1 MGVAYR
7 VSIRYSCRCCGMQ
20 IAEFTDS
27 QVTEAQ
33 LGLDSL
39 TAEERALIISKEQ
52 NGDTVVSIMCDY
64 CREALMTHPE
74 LSIVGNPL
82 Q

>member
-1 MGVAYR
+1 M
-7 VSIRYSCRCCGMQ
+7 SIRYRCRCCGMR
-20 IAEFTDS
+20 IAEFAES

-39 TAEERALIISKEQ
+39 TAKERALIISKEQ
-52 NGDTVVSIMCDY
+52 NGDTVVRIMCDY
-64 CREALMTHPE
+64 CREALMQHPE
-74 LSIVGNPL
+74 LSLVGNPL

>member
-1 MGVAYR
+1 M
-7 VSIRYSCRCCGMQ
+7 SIRYSCRCCGMQ
-20 IAEFTDS
+20 LAEFSES

-39 TAEERALIISKEQ
+39 TEEERALIISKEQ
-52 NGDTVVSIMCDY
+52 SGDTVVSITCDF
-64 CREALMTHPE
+64 CREALMHHPE
-74 LSIVGNPL
+74 LSLVGNPL